1 MDFKGL
7 FFSAEGRL
15 NRLSFFL
22 LAILVGIV
30 FSIISV
36 IVNLILPAG
45 VAGIVSIVLSVVNAF
60 IGIFLAIKRFHDF
73 DKSGYF
79 MLGFSVISSV
89 IIIAVSTICFFVL
102 GNEILGIGF
111 AFIATIAVALY
122 IYLKPGT
129 AGANKYGNQPA
140 ALFDLGLNDNVE
152 NINPVISDNSNIQ

>member
-45 VAGIVSIVLSVVNAF
+45 AAGIVSIVLSVVNAV
-60 IGIFLAIKRFHDF
+60 IGIFLSIKRFHDF

-79 MLGFSVISSV
+79 MLAFTVISSV
-89 IIIAVSTICFFVL
+89 IIIVVSAILFFVL
-102 GNEILGIGF
+102 NNETLGFGF
-111 AFIATIAVALY
+111 AILASLAVALY
-122 IYLKPGT
+122 VYLKPGT

-152 NINPVISDNSNIQ
+152 NVNPVISDNSNN

>member
-45 VAGIVSIVLSVVNAF
+45 AAGIVSIVLYVVNAV

-140 ALFDLGLNDNVE
+140 ALFDLGLNDNKE
-152 NINPVISDNSNIQ
+152 NLNPIISDNSNNQ

>member
-36 IVNLILPAG
+36 IVNLILSAG
-45 VAGIVSIVLSVVNAF
+45 AAGIVSIVLSVVNAV
-60 IGIFLAIKRFHDF
+60 IGIFLSIKRFHDF

-79 MLGFSVISSV
+79 MLAFTVISSV
-89 IIIAVSTICFFVL
+89 IIIVVSAILFFVL
-102 GNEILGIGF
+102 NNETLGFGF
-111 AFIATIAVALY
+111 AILASLAVALY
-122 IYLKPGT
+122 VYLKPGT

-152 NINPVISDNSNIQ
+152 NINPVISDNSNN

>member
-45 VAGIVSIVLSVVNAF
+45 AAGIVSIVLSVVNAV
-60 IGIFLAIKRFHDF
+60 IGIFLSIKRFHDF

-79 MLGFSVISSV
+79 MLAFTVISSV
-89 IIIAVSTICFFVL
+89 IIIVVSAILFFVL
-102 GNEILGIGF
+102 NNETLGFGF
-111 AFIATIAVALY
+111 AILASLAVALY
-122 IYLKPGT
+122 VYLKPGT

-152 NINPVISDNSNIQ
+152 NINPVISDNSNN

>member
-45 VAGIVSIVLSVVNAF
+45 AAGIVSIVLSVVNAV

-152 NINPVISDNSNIQ
+152 NVNPVISDNSNN

>member
-45 VAGIVSIVLSVVNAF
+45 VAGIVSIVLSVVNAV

-152 NINPVISDNSNIQ
+152 NINPVISDNSN

>member
-45 VAGIVSIVLSVVNAF
+45 VAGIVSIVLSVVNAV

-152 NINPVISDNSNIQ
+152 NINPVISDNSNN

>member
-1 MDFKGL
+1 
-7 FFSAEGRL
+7 
-15 NRLSFFL
+15 
-22 LAILVGIV
+22 
-30 FSIISV
+30 
-36 IVNLILPAG
+36 
-45 VAGIVSIVLSVVNAF
+45 
-60 IGIFLAIKRFHDF
+60 
-73 DKSGYF
+73 

-152 NINPVISDNSNIQ
+152 NINPVISDNSNNL

>member
-45 VAGIVSIVLSVVNAF
+45 AAGIVSIVLSVVNAV
-60 IGIFLAIKRFHDF
+60 IGIFLSIKRFHDF

-79 MLGFSVISSV
+79 MLAFTVISSV
-89 IIIAVSTICFFVL
+89 IIIVVSAILFFVL
-102 GNEILGIGF
+102 NNETLGFGF
-111 AFIATIAVALY
+111 AILASLAVALY
-122 IYLKPGT
+122 VYLKPGT

-152 NINPVISDNSNIQ
+152 NINPVISDNSN

>member
-22 LAILVGIV
+22 LAILVGVV

-45 VAGIVSIVLSVVNAF
+45 AAGIVSIVLSVVNAV
-60 IGIFLAIKRFHDF
+60 IGIFLSIKRFHDF

-140 ALFDLGLNDNVE
+140 ALFDLGLNDNVK
-152 NINPVISDNSNIQ
+152 NINPVISDNSNNL

>member
-45 VAGIVSIVLSVVNAF
+45 AAGIVSIVLSVVNAV
-60 IGIFLAIKRFHDF
+60 IGIFLSIKRFHDF

-152 NINPVISDNSNIQ
+152 NINPVISDNSNN